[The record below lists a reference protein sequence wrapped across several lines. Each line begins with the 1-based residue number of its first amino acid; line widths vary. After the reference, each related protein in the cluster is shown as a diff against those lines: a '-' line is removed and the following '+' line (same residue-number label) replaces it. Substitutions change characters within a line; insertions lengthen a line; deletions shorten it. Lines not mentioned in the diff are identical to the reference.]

1 METITKKVSELIP
14 YINNP
19 RNNDDAIDAVA
30 SSIKNFGFKVP
41 IVVDSNNEII
51 NGHTR
56 FKAAKKLG
64 LETVPVIVANDL
76 TPEQIK
82 AFRLAD
88 NKVGEIATWDE
99 DALAVE
105 LEELK
110 NLDFDMSEFEFDAHS
125 KYEGGIDDIFFESE
139 EQAAKDSTEYLKW
152 GASKAWLSEDG
163 IRILDDLFKKYKI
176 AVTNEE
182 IEFVQWL
189 LNRERDF
196 DEVDVS

>member
-56 FKAAKKLG
+56 LKAAKKLG
-64 LETVPVIVANDL
+64 LETVLVIVADDL

-99 DALAVE
+99 NALAIE

-110 NLDFDMSEFEFDAHS
+110 NLDFDMSEFEFEINEPQTQEKNENTDSVLYDEKMIIIIESDDES
-125 KYEGGIDDIFFESE
+125 KLEEYFDKLVEEGYPCRI
-139 EQAAKDSTEYLKW
+139 STL
-152 GASKAWLSEDG
+152 
-163 IRILDDLFKKYKI
+163 
-176 AVTNEE
+176 
-182 IEFVQWL
+182 
-189 LNRERDF
+189 
-196 DEVDVS
+196 

>member
-14 YINNP
+14 YVNNP
-19 RNNDDAIDAVA
+19 RNNDDAVDAVA

-56 FKAAKKLG
+56 LKAAKKLG
-64 LETVPVIVANDL
+64 LETVPIIVADDL
-76 TPEQIK
+76 TSEQIK

-99 DALAVE
+99 DALAIE

-110 NLDFDMSEFEFDAHS
+110 NLDFDMSEFEFEIDEPQTQEKNENTDSVLYDEKMIIIIESNDDS
-125 KYEGGIDDIFFESE
+125 KLEEYFDKLVEEGYPCRI
-139 EQAAKDSTEYLKW
+139 STL
-152 GASKAWLSEDG
+152 
-163 IRILDDLFKKYKI
+163 
-176 AVTNEE
+176 
-182 IEFVQWL
+182 
-189 LNRERDF
+189 
-196 DEVDVS
+196 

>member
-1 METITKKVSELIP
+1 MFEYKKGENMETITKKVSELIP

-56 FKAAKKLG
+56 LKAAKKLG
-64 LETVPVIVANDL
+64 LETVLVIVADDL

-99 DALAVE
+99 NALAIE

-110 NLDFDMSEFEFDAHS
+110 NLDFDMSEFEFEINEPQTQEKNENTDSVLYDEKMIIIIESDDES
-125 KYEGGIDDIFFESE
+125 KLEEYFDKLVEEGYPCRI
-139 EQAAKDSTEYLKW
+139 STL
-152 GASKAWLSEDG
+152 
-163 IRILDDLFKKYKI
+163 
-176 AVTNEE
+176 
-182 IEFVQWL
+182 
-189 LNRERDF
+189 
-196 DEVDVS
+196 

>member
-19 RNNDDAIDAVA
+19 RNKDDAIDAVA

-56 FKAAKKLG
+56 LKAAKKLG
-64 LETVPVIVANDL
+64 LETVPVIVADDL

-99 DALAVE
+99 NALTVE

-110 NLDFDMSEFEFDAHS
+110 NLDFDMSEFEFEIDESQTQEKNENTDSVLYDEKMIIIIESDNES
-125 KYEGGIDDIFFESE
+125 KLEEYFDKLVEEGYPCRL
-139 EQAAKDSTEYLKW
+139 STL
-152 GASKAWLSEDG
+152 
-163 IRILDDLFKKYKI
+163 
-176 AVTNEE
+176 
-182 IEFVQWL
+182 
-189 LNRERDF
+189 
-196 DEVDVS
+196 